1 MADTSKGPF
10 ARALQD
16 RLTDLRLRA
25 DLGEIRTAAQF
36 RAALEQGG
44 RFKLSDPRVRS
55 ACVRAGFESW
65 TG

>member
-1 MADTSKGPF
+1 MADTDQGPF

-25 DLGEIRTAAQF
+25 DLGEIVTSSQF
-36 RAALEQGG
+36 HAALQRDG

-55 ACVRAGFESW
+55 ACLRAGFGEW
-65 TG
+65 AG